1 MLLQR
6 CNIVMK
12 IVKHISSSEVTFEYQ
27 STMWTHL
34 AFEKLEIVGFTT
46 HVHFDSSIGVSK
58 K

>member
-6 CNIVMK
+6 SNIV
-12 IVKHISSSEVTFEYQ
+12 VKHISSSEVTIVYK

-34 AFEKLEIVGFTT
+34 AFEKPEIVGSMT
-46 HVHFDSSIGVSK
+46 HVNFDSSAGVSK